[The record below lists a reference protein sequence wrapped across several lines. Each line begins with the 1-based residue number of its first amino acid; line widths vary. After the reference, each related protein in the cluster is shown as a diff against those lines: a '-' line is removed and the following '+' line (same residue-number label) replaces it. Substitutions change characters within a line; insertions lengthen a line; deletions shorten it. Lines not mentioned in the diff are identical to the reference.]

1 MKMHKGTWVAVGIAA
16 AAVITAISA
25 TAARE
30 RAHPPQDA
38 TYLAAQ
44 QKALDD
50 LSPAKGW
57 QLAEGGV
64 KWRRIKGKGTGQ
76 HPTIYNNVRIHYEG
90 KLTTG
95 KVFDSS
101 WERGEPIDFLL
112 GDLIQG
118 WQVALPHA
126 GVGDTIEI
134 AIPQEMGYGARGGG
148 DDIPP
153 YATLF
158 FKVELLGV
166 Q

>member
-1 MKMHKGTWVAVGIAA
+1 MKMHKGSWVAVAIGAA
-16 AAVITAISA
+16 AIITAISA

-30 RAHPPQDA
+30 RAAPMQDA
-38 TYLAAQ
+38 AYLAAQ

-50 LSPAKGW
+50 LLPAKGW
-57 QLAEGGV
+57 QVLPGNV
-64 KWRRIKGKGTGQ
+64 KWRRLKGKGTGV
-76 HPTIYNNVRIHYEG
+76 HPTVYNNVRIHYEG
-90 KLTTG
+90 RLIDG

-101 WERGEPIDFLL
+101 WKRGEPIDFPL

-118 WQVALPHA
+118 WQVALPMA

-134 AIPQEMGYGARGGG
+134 AIPQEMGYGPSGAGE
-148 DDIPP
+148 DIPG